1 VDQQTVQSA
10 CLCAC
15 PDCLAGSTSQTTPAR
30 PAGVLASR
38 LEGISGALPAIGNEP
53 GQILL
58 PVVSAV
64 LVRAQDMVLFLA
76 FMV

>member
-1 VDQQTVQSA
+1 MDDQTVQSA
-10 CLCAC
+10 CLWAC
-15 PDCLAGSTSQTTPAR
+15 PDCLAGSTSKTTPAR

-38 LEGISGALPAIGNEP
+38 LGGISVALPVIGSEP
-53 GQILL
+53 SQILL

-76 FMV
+76 FLV